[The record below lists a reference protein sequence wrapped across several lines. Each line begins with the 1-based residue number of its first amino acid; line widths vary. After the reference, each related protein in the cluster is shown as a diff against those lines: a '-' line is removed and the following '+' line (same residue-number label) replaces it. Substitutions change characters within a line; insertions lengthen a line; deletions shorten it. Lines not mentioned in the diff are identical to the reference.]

1 MISNSER
8 MYKIIIAALIC
19 LPLASK
25 AQKINKYD
33 STLKIAKAG
42 FKVNCS
48 NRKVDINM
56 LSIKPIGFK
65 NEAGEVQREIRGRV
79 LSAEIDDLNQDNFP
93 DIIIYI
99 VDAAGKIIPFTVS
112 SKENEYMQPILFPDI
127 TNDMQLSKGYRGQDE
142 YELLQGEL
150 WRKFPI
156 YDTDTAKKEPTN
168 KVRKVRYKVVLSER
182 GMLSFKVSQS
192 FDLIAN

>member
-1 MISNSER
+1 MIPNRYR
-8 MYKIIIAALIC
+8 MYKFFVAAFLC
-19 LPLASK
+19 LSIGSF

-33 STLKIAKAG
+33 STLKLAKAG
-42 FKVNCS
+42 FRVTCT
-48 NRKVDINM
+48 NRKPDINM

-93 DIIIYI
+93 DLIIYI
-99 VDAAGKIIPFTVS
+99 IESTGKIIPFTVS

-127 TNDMQLSKGYRGQDE
+127 TNDMQLSKGYRGKDE

-156 YDTDTAKKEPTN
+156 YDVDTAKKDPTN
-168 KVRKVRYKVVLSER
+168 KVRKIRYKVVAGDR
-182 GMLSFKVSQS
+182 GMLSYKVSQT
-192 FDLIAN
+192 FDLNTN

>member
-1 MISNSER
+1 
-8 MYKIIIAALIC
+8 MYKFFIAAFLC
-19 LPLASK
+19 LSIGSF
-25 AQKINKYD
+25 AQKMNKYD
-33 STLKIAKAG
+33 STLKLAKAG
-42 FKVNCS
+42 FKVTCT
-48 NRKVDINM
+48 NRKPDINM

-93 DIIIYI
+93 DLIIYI
-99 VDAAGKIIPFTVS
+99 IESTGKIIPFTVS

-127 TNDMQLSKGYRGQDE
+127 TNDMLLSKGYRGKDE

-156 YDTDTAKKEPTN
+156 YNADTAIKEPTN
-168 KVRKVRYKVVLSER
+168 KVRKIRYKVVAGDR
-182 GMLSFKVSQS
+182 GMLSYKVSQT
-192 FDLIAN
+192 FDLNTN